1 MAAVLLILTTGCI
14 TTPGY
19 NPYGDLYEDIYK
31 DSSVYKKHQ
40 NTINNIDKEQ
50 QIKYVAWVTMLK
62 TSNTKKATKR

>member
-1 MAAVLLILTTGCI
+1 MAAVLLTITTGCV

-40 NTINNIDKEQ
+40 NTINNIDKELYQ
-50 QIKYVAWVTMLK
+50 CY
-62 TSNTKKATKR
+62 